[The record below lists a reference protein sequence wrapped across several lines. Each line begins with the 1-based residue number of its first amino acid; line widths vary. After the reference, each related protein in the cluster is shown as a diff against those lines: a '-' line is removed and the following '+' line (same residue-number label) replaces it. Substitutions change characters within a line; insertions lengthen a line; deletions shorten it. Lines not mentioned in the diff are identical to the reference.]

1 MRKHLLTLLSGMLL
15 SAFVRV
21 SPAYAFGWPTFDLG
35 EVFNTIQSTISQVQT
50 QIATTME
57 TYSIANIQQAI
68 GDKLGGLQKIKDV
81 KAKLEKAK
89 EKAEQVKKRAEKV
102 LELKKKYEEAAKN
115 AINQVQDAYSTAQ
128 GYVND
133 VKNQVEN
140 VKGQVEGTIN
150 NVKGQVENVK
160 NQIENVKGQVEGT
173 INNVKGQVENVKNQI
188 ENVKGQVENTIN
200 DVNNRVNDLFGS
212 PEDNFDFENNS
223 ADTGSTGLSQTNS
236 GAGFNQTSSNTNF
249 NQTSYNT
256 GAQTGNVAGV
266 VSSGSFDED
275 MWGGVHEQTLGGASE
290 PATENGF
297 LSKTSR
303 TVEDVADIE
312 WGDGTKVEDEEVV
325 VEVKKEI
332 KLKSE
337 ENLPKLEISGE
348 PAEEIK
354 LIEVKTDG
362 INKKGDVINSKKDL
376 INSKIN
382 LINERD
388 ISVSPKDADK
398 LELKEVPDIKGRTEV
413 KAFKKVSFYQDFKTS
428 HAAQTA
434 GMKTGTDDEGNF
446 YFPDAFAQW
455 VGINFDETPDE
466 QKLWD
471 GIEKICA
478 DLKSSENYQTQEFD
492 RRFDYDIVGQMR
504 ANAQAHSIVGANES
518 ESGKTVDDLS
528 NMIDAAGGTTMTQI
542 SGMGEISAA
551 QIRQNRQEIV
561 RLSDDVLS
569 RVFDEIRS
577 YCFYWPETEEEV
589 VPASGFKTG
598 TDNEGNFYFPQR
610 MAEWC
615 SLNFDDDITEQV
627 MEECFEKIASEYY
640 AAEDDVARQARTRF
654 RKMKMEAVINAF
666 INAHNAKKRF
676 ANDKEED
683 AVEQINTDDADSERT
698 MTSGNAEINKKLME
712 QMGQIDLLRFSL
724 AELDNLNTIEN
735 DGEIFVRKGK
745 REQ

>member
-1 MRKHLLTLLSGMLL
+1 MRRHLLTLLSGMLL
-15 SAFVRV
+15 SAFIRV

-50 QIATTME
+50 QISTTME

-68 GDKLGGLQKIKDV
+68 GDKLGGLQKIKDA
-81 KAKLEKAK
+81 KAKIEKAR
-89 EKAEQVKKRAEKV
+89 EKAEQIKKRAEKV
-102 LELKKKYEEAAKN
+102 MELKKKYEEAAKN

-160 NQIENVKGQVEGT
+160 NQVEGT

-188 ENVKGQVENTIN
+188 ENVKGQVENT
-200 DVNNRVNDLFGS
+200 VNNVNSQVNDLFGS

-223 ADTGSTGLSQTNS
+223 SNGGSAGFTQTN
-236 GAGFNQTSSNTNF
+236 N
-249 NQTSYNT
+249 NT
-256 GAQTGNVAGV
+256 GFQTDGGTGIISGGSFGEDTLGNVN
-266 VSSGSFDED
+266 
-275 MWGGVHEQTLGGASE
+275 EQTLGGSAQ
-290 PATENGF
+290 AGAENGF
-297 LSKTSR
+297 VRKTS
-303 TVEDVADIE
+303 EDVEELTDIE
-312 WGDGTKVEDEEVV
+312 WGDGTKVEEEEVV
-325 VEVKKEI
+325 VKVKKDIELKNKEDLSEIEISEQPVEKIKSVEI
-332 KLKSE
+332 K
-337 ENLPKLEISGE
+337 
-348 PAEEIK
+348 
-354 LIEVKTDG
+354 TDE
-362 INKKGDVINSKKDL
+362 INKKGEVIK
-376 INSKIN
+376 SKID
-382 LINERD
+382 LINERE
-388 ISVSPKDADK
+388 ILVSPKDADK
-398 LELKEVPDIKGRTEV
+398 LNLKEAPDIKGRTEV

-428 HAAQTA
+428 HAAQT
-434 GMKTGTDDEGNF
+434 GSMKTGTDDEGNF

-455 VGINFDETPDE
+455 VGINFDDTPDE

-478 DLKSSENYQTQEFD
+478 DLKSSENHQTQEFD
-492 RRFDYDIVGQMR
+492 HRFDYDIVGQMR
-504 ANAQAHSIVGANES
+504 ANAQAHSAVSANEA

-542 SGMGEISAA
+542 SGMGEIGAA
-551 QIRQNRQEIV
+551 QVRQNRQEIV

-577 YCFYWPETEEEV
+577 YCFYWPETAADA
-589 VPASGFKTG
+589 VPTSGFKTG
-598 TDNEGNFYFPQR
+598 TDNDGNYYFPQR

-615 SLNFDDDITEQV
+615 SLNFDDNITEQV
-627 MEECFEKIASEYY
+627 MEDCMTKIASEYY
-640 AAEDDVARQARTRF
+640 AAKDDVARQARIRF

-666 INAHNAKKRF
+666 ITAHNAKKQF

-698 MTSGNAEINKKLME
+698 MTSGNAEINKKLMA

-735 DGEIFVRKGK
+735 DGEVFLRKGE